1 MKNVKK
7 LNNTSNASTIVSE
20 FISVPTATI
29 EEDIKIIT
37 EMPVKSEKTILLELY
52 DVLKIRNIR
61 SIGDL
66 ENQIANISE

>member
-1 MKNVKK
+1 MKNIKK
-7 LNNTSNASTIVSE
+7 LNNTSKTIK
-20 FISVPTATI
+20 
-29 EEDIKIIT
+29 EDIEIIT
-37 EMPVKSEKTILLELY
+37 EVAEMPVKSEKIILLELY

>member
-7 LNNTSNASTIVSE
+7 LNNTSK
-20 FISVPTATI
+20 TI

-37 EMPVKSEKTILLELY
+37 EVAEMPIKSEKTILLELY
-52 DVLKIRNIR
+52 DVLKVRNIR

-66 ENQIANISE
+66 ENQIANAE